1 MGCHVFFFQFMEVGV
16 SGVAIGRNVARHVD
30 WDSGHVSGSVTI
42 LSLSMV
48 VDRVMKKIV
57 KMLNTAGNGLAIQV

>member
-1 MGCHVFFFQFMEVGV
+1 M

-30 WDSGHVSGSVTI
+30 WECGHVSGSVTI

-48 VDRVMKKIV
+48 VDRVMNKNV
-57 KMLNTAGNGLAIQV
+57 KMLNTAGHRLAIQV